1 MKLIVMKMICNF
13 CVTRDKSKDDNLIK
27 TVDNEDYG
35 KFTVDLN
42 NCKKFRTCRDTFLDG
57 YCNTPEFNREGGER
71 YCCQPCVSS
80 IRANIDES
88 DEDALDILKTCRTNL
103 KLDEE
108 KLWNDPYDNE
118 QGVCSRKYYSGCK
131 SKKNFD
137 RRQKDRRNRER
148 NIRMN
153 ICQDK

>member
-1 MKLIVMKMICNF
+1 MCNF

-88 DEDALDILKTCRTNL
+88 DEDALDIAKTCRTNL

-118 QGVCSRKYYSGCK
+118 QGVCSRKTIQDAK
-131 SKKNFD
+131 ARKND

-153 ICQDK
+153 IMSG